1 MAGISGRCF
10 SPLTPKPPLSG
21 PRLGGAGRSASAFMG
36 GEAGAAGLRLSDRR
50 AGAASLENV
59 VVLRSGRRGRSVQ
72 TRARLSG
79 PR

>member
-36 GEAGAAGLRLSDRR
+36 GEAGAAGLHLSDRR
-50 AGAASLENV
+50 VGAALLENI
-59 VVLRSGRRGRSVQ
+59 VVLRSGRREGSVQ
-72 TRARLSG
+72 TGALLSG